1 MERKIDETM
10 FNNKVYLTESSLEQV
25 IESAARRVVEEG
37 FLKDRFKKRGD
48 DSDRQNRIYRY
59 LLSKLE
65 KTGAENISGCRVNG
79 KDGCCF
85 ELPADRAVSVA
96 KELKKDGI
104 RVIIKSQ
111 EDSHTP
117 VRELFASY
125 EPHISM
131 DESRNRQKTYQM
143 TESALLLTVLES
155 VSKYLEADSR
165 LLAEAHNLSEN
176 AVTNGLGNLR
186 DDVQTVIQR
195 IKEDPGGAYEEF
207 MNNVATGSYKGIVSL
222 IKKML
227 RMGNLN
233 VVKNRFG
240 MPEIKSDSTLD
251 REKALAEIRRRITA
265 IRPRLAVGFKESNG
279 SLFKEAVIDGKNG
292 YTCSAIGELADVL
305 ENMNTTGQLEVKQ
318 TGENRYGTPDSPL
331 IHKHY
336 FISLPD
342 GNSQTGREQ

>member
-37 FLKDRFKKRGD
+37 FLKDRFKKRSD
-48 DSDRQNRIYRY
+48 DSERQNRIYRY

-65 KTGAENISGCRVNG
+65 KTGAENIRGCRVNG

-85 ELPADRAVSVA
+85 ELPADRAVTVA

-117 VRELFASY
+117 VRELFASF
-125 EPHISM
+125 EPYINM
-131 DESRNRQKTYQM
+131 DESRNRQTTYQM
-143 TESALLLTVLES
+143 TEAVLLLTVLES

-165 LLAEAHNLSEN
+165 LLSEAHSLSEN
-176 AVTNGLGNLR
+176 AVADGLGNLR
-186 DDVQTVIQR
+186 DDVKEVIRQL
-195 IKEDPGGAYEEF
+195 KNDPEAYDRLV
-207 MNNVATGSYKGIVSL
+207 NDAKKNSYRGIVNL
-222 IKKML
+222 IKKAL
-227 RMGNLN
+227 NKGGFSVVRTKMGTPYIMSNSS
-233 VVKNRFG
+233 
-240 MPEIKSDSTLD
+240 ID
-251 REKALAEIRRRITA
+251 REKTLAEIRRRITA
-265 IRPRLAVGFKESNG
+265 MQPRLAVGFKESNG

-305 ENMNTTGQLEVKQ
+305 ENMNTTGQLNVKQ

-342 GNSQTGREQ
+342 SNSQTGREQ